1 MKINKKLLA
10 VIAIAAVIGVPFVVK
25 STRGEASKEV
35 EIAVAAEQLIR
46 PTILASG
53 VLAYLNEVNLTA
65 ELVAKVREILVK
77 EGDQVTAGQLLM
89 RLDPETYR
97 NAIEREEASRRQGVI
112 SIERQRLALSLRDK
126 QFARSER
133 MLAAKMIDQSRFDED
148 RNQRDLARVELK
160 SSEEALRRA
169 DAVLGEAREQMTK
182 TDIRAPIAGTVVAL
196 PIKVGETA
204 IPSTN
209 ALAGAQLM
217 KIADTSA
224 IQAKLKVDEADI
236 GKISVG
242 QKTDVYAAAY
252 PDTAL
257 KGEVMQIALAPTVEN
272 QGRAYEV
279 TALLEVPPELGLRS
293 GMSARADVFLGD
305 GGKQLAVPVEAV
317 GTEDA
322 EDKKTQRYVWV
333 ERDGRARK
341 QVVEVGLSD
350 DQWEAIAKGLSAG
363 DRVIQGP
370 AKLVRGLVE
379 GDRVKAKEAKKDRG
393 KSDQADKDD
402 KEDEPDKEESK
413 ADAGADAEK
422 P

>member
-1 MKINKKLLA
+1 MKINRKLLV
-10 VIAIAAVIGVPFVVK
+10 VIAIVAIIGLPFVIK
-25 STRGEASKEV
+25 ASRGEANKEV
-35 EIAVAAEQLIR
+35 DIVVAAEQQIR

-53 VLAYLNEVNLTA
+53 VLAYLTEVNLTA

-77 EGDQVTAGQLLM
+77 EGDQVSAGQLLM

-112 SIERQRLALSLRDK
+112 SIERQRLALSLREK
-126 QFARSER
+126 QFERSER
-133 MLAAKMIDQSRFDED
+133 MLAAKMIDQSRYDED

-169 DAVLGEAREQMTK
+169 EAVLGEAREQLTK

-242 QKTDVYAAAY
+242 QKADVYAAAY

-257 KGEVMQIALAPTVEN
+257 KGEVIQIALAPTIEN

-279 TALLEVPPELGLRS
+279 TALLQVPADLGLRS

-305 GGKQLAVPVEAV
+305 GSKQLAVPVEAV
-317 GTEDA
+317 GSADS
-322 EDKKTQRYVWV
+322 EDKKTQRFVWV
-333 ERDGRARK
+333 ERDGKAHK
-341 QVVEVGLSD
+341 QIVEVGLSD
-350 DQWEAIAKGLSAG
+350 DQWEAISKGLSAG
-363 DRVIQGP
+363 DRVIRGP
-370 AKLVRGLVE
+370 AKLMRGLKE
-379 GDRVKAKEAKKDRG
+379 GDRVKAREASSKG
-393 KSDQADKDD
+393 KAEQAESAADKDT
-402 KEDEPDKEESK
+402 
-413 ADAGADAEK
+413 GADAK
-422 P
+422 PQ